1 MGRFNQINRT
11 SSERKYAHIG
21 GIISIPLTVGYNWF
35 FEPEIYSLIMA
46 TIGGVIAGYL
56 AKRNSLRIYRAGIG
70 AGAIG
75 ATPALLMAFNPLSN
89 IATKWLGSG
98 AVVFTVIVVPSVVLA
113 ILAIGAVLGFIG
125 GAIGGWLAT
134 KFGNRNAFHPAT

>member
-1 MGRFNQINRT
+1 MVRFYQTNKT
-11 SSERKYAHIG
+11 SSEWKYALIG
-21 GIISIPLTVGYNWF
+21 GLISIPLTVGYHWF

-46 TIGGVIAGYL
+46 TTGGVIAGYL
-56 AKRNSLRIYRAGIG
+56 AKRNGLRIYRTGVG
-70 AGAIG
+70 VGTLGAI
-75 ATPALLMAFNPLSN
+75 PALVMAFSPLSD

-98 AVVFTVIVVPSVVLA
+98 AVVFMVIVVPLVVLA

-134 KFGNRNAFHPAT
+134 KFGNRNALHSAT

>member
-1 MGRFNQINRT
+1 MVKFNQTNRT
-11 SSERKYAHIG
+11 SSEWKYALNG

-46 TIGGVIAGYL
+46 TIGGIIAGYL
-56 AKRNSLRIYRAGIG
+56 AKRNALRIYRTGIG

-75 ATPALLMAFNPLSN
+75 ATPALLMAFNPLST

-98 AVVFTVIVVPSVVLA
+98 AIVFTFIVVPVVALA
-113 ILAIGAVLGFIG
+113 ILAIGAVLGLIG
-125 GAIGGWLAT
+125 GAIGDWLAT
-134 KFGNRNAFHPAT
+134 KFGNRNASHPTT